1 MTIKNQMFIF
11 GYYKLLIK
19 NIMYGEDVAE
29 RPREIGDRP
38 MVDTKEEYKPNK
50 QQILREYEINIRFL
64 SVGCVIR
71 VGCKE
76 IPFTN
81 VGDAMVELN
90 KYVSNP
96 YEEGKRWNQ
105 IFDSAE

>member
-1 MTIKNQMFIF
+1 MNEGQISGGPM
-11 GYYKLLIK
+11 
-19 NIMYGEDVAE
+19 MAE
-29 RPREIGDRP
+29 RETPRMDEGYS
-38 MVDTKEEYKPNK
+38 KEYIPNK

-81 VGDAMVELN
+81 VGEAMEELN

-96 YEEGKRWNQ
+96 YEEGKRWNK

>member
-1 MTIKNQMFIF
+1 MM
-11 GYYKLLIK
+11 
-19 NIMYGEDVAE
+19 AE

-38 MVDTKEEYKPNK
+38 MVDREYTKEEYKPNK
-50 QQILREYEINIRFL
+50 QQILRDYEINIRFL
-64 SVGCVIR
+64 SVGCVVR

-81 VGDAMVELN
+81 VGEAMVELN

-96 YEEGKRWNQ
+96 YEEGKRWNT
-105 IFDSAE
+105 IFESAE

>member
-1 MTIKNQMFIF
+1 MNEGQISGGPI
-11 GYYKLLIK
+11 
-19 NIMYGEDVAE
+19 VAE
-29 RPREIGDRP
+29 RERP
-38 MVDTKEEYKPNK
+38 MVDRREEVVYTPNK
-50 QQILREYEINIRFL
+50 QQILRDYEIRIRFL
-64 SVGCVIR
+64 SVGCVVS

-81 VGDAMVELN
+81 VGEAMEELN

-96 YEEGKRWNQ
+96 YEEGKRWNK

>member
-1 MTIKNQMFIF
+1 
-11 GYYKLLIK
+11 
-19 NIMYGEDVAE
+19 MYGEDVTE
-29 RPREIGDRP
+29 RPREIGNRP
-38 MVDTKEEYKPNK
+38 MMTERETSRGYEELTKEYIPNK
-50 QQILREYEINIRFL
+50 QQILREYNIDIRFL
-64 SVGCVIR
+64 SRGCIVK

-76 IPFTN
+76 IAFTN

-96 YEEGKRWNQ
+96 YQEGKRWNQ

>member
-1 MTIKNQMFIF
+1 MSGEISGGPMMT
-11 GYYKLLIK
+11 
-19 NIMYGEDVAE
+19 EE
-29 RPREIGDRP
+29 RADRP
-38 MVDTKEEYKPNK
+38 MMDREYIPNK
-50 QQILREYEINIRFL
+50 QQILREYNIELRFL

-81 VGDAMVELN
+81 VGEAMEELN

-96 YEEGKRWNQ
+96 HEEGKRWNK

>member
-1 MTIKNQMFIF
+1 
-11 GYYKLLIK
+11 
-19 NIMYGEDVAE
+19 
-29 RPREIGDRP
+29 
-38 MVDTKEEYKPNK
+38 
-50 QQILREYEINIRFL
+50 
-64 SVGCVIR
+64 

-81 VGDAMVELN
+81 VGDAMEELN

-96 YEEGKRWNQ
+96 YEETKRWNK

>member
-1 MTIKNQMFIF
+1 
-11 GYYKLLIK
+11 
-19 NIMYGEDVAE
+19 MYGEDVTD

-38 MVDTKEEYKPNK
+38 MMAESRPTGNGELTREYLPSK

-64 SVGCVIR
+64 SRGCIVK

-76 IPFTN
+76 IPFTS

-96 YEEGKRWNQ
+96 HEESKKWN
-105 IFDSAE
+105 IVFDSAE

>member
-1 MTIKNQMFIF
+1 MFIKKI
-11 GYYKLLIK
+11 Y
-19 NIMYGEDVAE
+19 IMEESISGEPMMAE
-29 RPREIGDRP
+29 RERP
-38 MVDTKEEYKPNK
+38 MMDRECTKEYIPNK
-50 QQILREYEINIRFL
+50 QQILREYEVRIRFL
-64 SVGCVIR
+64 SVGCVIS

-81 VGDAMVELN
+81 VGEAMEELN

-96 YEEGKRWNQ
+96 YEEQKRWNK

>member
-1 MTIKNQMFIF
+1 
-11 GYYKLLIK
+11 
-19 NIMYGEDVAE
+19 MYEENVTE

-38 MVDTKEEYKPNK
+38 MMDREYTKEEYKPNK
-50 QQILREYEINIRFL
+50 QQILRDYEINIRFL
-64 SVGCVIR
+64 SVGCVVR

>member
-1 MTIKNQMFIF
+1 MM
-11 GYYKLLIK
+11 
-19 NIMYGEDVAE
+19 D
-29 RPREIGDRP
+29 REC
-38 MVDTKEEYKPNK
+38 TKEYRPNK
-50 QQILREYEINIRFL
+50 QQILREYTIELRFL

-76 IPFTN
+76 IPFTS
-81 VGDAMVELN
+81 VSEAMEELN

-96 YEEGKRWNQ
+96 YEEGKRWNK

>member
-1 MTIKNQMFIF
+1 MDEAVSSGPM
-11 GYYKLLIK
+11 
-19 NIMYGEDVAE
+19 MAE
-29 RPREIGDRP
+29 RERP
-38 MVDTKEEYKPNK
+38 MVDREYTKEYIPNK
-50 QQILREYEINIRFL
+50 QQILRDYEINIRFL

-96 YEEGKRWNQ
+96 YEEGKRWNT

>member
-1 MTIKNQMFIF
+1 MA
-11 GYYKLLIK
+11 
-19 NIMYGEDVAE
+19 GEMMAE

-38 MVDTKEEYKPNK
+38 MVDREYTKEEYKPNK
-50 QQILREYEINIRFL
+50 QQILREYTIELRFL
-64 SVGCVIR
+64 SVGCVVR

-81 VGDAMVELN
+81 VSEAMEELN

-96 YEEGKRWNQ
+96 YEEGKRWNK

>member
-1 MTIKNQMFIF
+1 MM
-11 GYYKLLIK
+11 
-19 NIMYGEDVAE
+19 AE

-38 MVDTKEEYKPNK
+38 MVDREYTKEEYRPNK
-50 QQILREYEINIRFL
+50 QQILRDYEINIRFL
-64 SVGCVIR
+64 SVGCVVR

-81 VGDAMVELN
+81 VGEAMVELN

-96 YEEGKRWNQ
+96 YEEGKRWNK

>member
-1 MTIKNQMFIF
+1 MM
-11 GYYKLLIK
+11 
-19 NIMYGEDVAE
+19 D
-29 RPREIGDRP
+29 REYS
-38 MVDTKEEYKPNK
+38 KEEYIPNK
-50 QQILREYEINIRFL
+50 QQILREYEVRLRFL
-64 SVGCVIR
+64 SVGCVIS

-81 VGDAMVELN
+81 VGEAMEELN

-96 YEEGKRWNQ
+96 YEEGKRWNK

>member
-1 MTIKNQMFIF
+1 MDEASGPM
-11 GYYKLLIK
+11 
-19 NIMYGEDVAE
+19 MAE
-29 RPREIGDRP
+29 RERP
-38 MVDTKEEYKPNK
+38 MVDREYTKEYIPNK
-50 QQILREYEINIRFL
+50 QQILRDYEINIRFL

-81 VGDAMVELN
+81 VGEAMVELN

-96 YEEGKRWNQ
+96 YEEGKRWNT

>member
-1 MTIKNQMFIF
+1 
-11 GYYKLLIK
+11 
-19 NIMYGEDVAE
+19 MYGEDVTE
-29 RPREIGDRP
+29 RPMMEESRP
-38 MVDTKEEYKPNK
+38 TCNGGELTKEYIPNK
-50 QQILREYEINIRFL
+50 QQILREYNIDIRFL
-64 SVGCVIR
+64 SRGCIVK

-76 IPFTN
+76 IAFTN

-96 YEEGKRWNQ
+96 YEEGKRWNK

>member
-1 MTIKNQMFIF
+1 
-11 GYYKLLIK
+11 
-19 NIMYGEDVAE
+19 MYGEDVTE

-38 MVDTKEEYKPNK
+38 MMEESRPMVDREYSKEEYKPNK
-50 QQILREYEINIRFL
+50 QQILRDYEINIRFL
-64 SVGCVIR
+64 SVGCVVR

-96 YEEGKRWNQ
+96 YEEGKRWNK

>member
-1 MTIKNQMFIF
+1 MA
-11 GYYKLLIK
+11 
-19 NIMYGEDVAE
+19 GEISGGPMITEE
-29 RPREIGDRP
+29 RGDRP
-38 MVDTKEEYKPNK
+38 MMDREYSKEYIPNK
-50 QQILREYEINIRFL
+50 QQILRDYEINIRFL

-81 VGDAMVELN
+81 VGEAMVELN

-96 YEEGKRWNQ
+96 HQEGKRWNQ

>member
-1 MTIKNQMFIF
+1 MM
-11 GYYKLLIK
+11 
-19 NIMYGEDVAE
+19 AE

-38 MVDTKEEYKPNK
+38 MVDREYTKEEYKPNK
-50 QQILREYEINIRFL
+50 QQILRDYEINIRFL

-96 YEEGKRWNQ
+96 YEEGKRWNK

>member
-1 MTIKNQMFIF
+1 MDESISGGPM
-11 GYYKLLIK
+11 
-19 NIMYGEDVAE
+19 MAE
-29 RPREIGDRP
+29 RERP
-38 MVDTKEEYKPNK
+38 MMDRECTKEYIPNK
-50 QQILREYEINIRFL
+50 QQILREYNIDIRFL
-64 SVGCVIR
+64 SRGCIVK

-76 IPFTN
+76 IAFTN

-96 YEEGKRWNQ
+96 YEEGKRWNK